1 MNTMI
6 AKKTIITM
14 LREASDY
21 FKNNSVVM
29 QFIPIFL
36 ILAYLTHQYEFTML
50 SHSILGKL
58 FAVVLI
64 LYYTRMDFV
73 YGTVCCAV
81 VIWYYQQT
89 EMEGFELEKKKIER
103 FYLLGHSMGGMIVQE
118 MVKLVGE
125 KILKLICYGTGPRG
139 NIPGRFETIDVSR
152 DKLKINGLDNTA
164 YRIAKTW
171 FIEEDKSKY
180 FYLCEE
186 AGKQTSLE
194 AADNALVAM
203 KNWSGIENLKNIKN
217 ETLIIW
223 GDQDKAYNFNQVE
236 TLKENITNSDLR
248 IVDGCSH
255 NVHLEKPDE
264 FNTIVSEFLQ
274 KN

>member
-1 MNTMI
+1 MQDIFVEDVGNGTSLVLVHGFLGSSEMWRLQI
-6 AKKTIITM
+6 DFFKENYRVFAPALPGFGKSNNVKSCDSIECMAK
-14 LREASDY
+14 
-21 FKNNSVVM
+21 
-29 QFIPIFL
+29 
-36 ILAYLTHQYEFTML
+36 
-50 SHSILGKL
+50 SIL
-58 FAVVLI
+58 
-64 LYYTRMDFV
+64 TS
-73 YGTVCCAV
+73 
-81 VIWYYQQT
+81 
-89 EMEGFELEKKKIER
+89 LEKKKIER

-118 MVKLVGE
+118 MVKLAGE

-186 AGKQTSLE
+186 AGKQTSIE
-194 AADNALVAM
+194 AADNGLVAM
-203 KNWSGIENLKNIKN
+203 KNWDGVKNLQNIKN

-223 GDQDKAYNFNQVE
+223 GDQDMAYNFNQVE
-236 TLKENITNSDLR
+236 TLNNNIPNSNLK
-248 IVDGCSH
+248 IIKGCSH

-264 FNTIVSEFLQ
+264 FNTIVSEFLK